1 MRLAPEFTWQTDLA
15 IPECKSRLERATEK
29 ESASRWFRF
38 GESGTVYSRVG
49 EASFRLFAKG
59 PAFVHNS
66 FEPYLY
72 GSFARDGG
80 RTVVRGRFRPHTLA
94 LGFMVVWFTFVLLVG
109 GLITVRSVTGSR
121 GGDLGPGAA
130 VLFALGML
138 TFGITLVTVGWRMGR
153 GQRERVQKLVE
164 ETLEARLTRSGPRP
178 VKA

>member
-1 MRLAPEFTWQTDLA
+1 
-15 IPECKSRLERATEK
+15 
-29 ESASRWFRF
+29 
-38 GESGTVYSRVG
+38 
-49 EASFRLFAKG
+49 
-59 PAFVHNS
+59 
-66 FEPYLY
+66 
-72 GSFARDGG
+72 
-80 RTVVRGRFRPHTLA
+80 
-94 LGFMVVWFTFVLLVG
+94 MVVWFTFVLLVG